1 MASLPNAVARFDGS
15 PEPFKLVQDRKRDLD
30 HRSKYALGATVRV
43 VGGRLNQRAIQP
55 VKILPKICDSRGA
68 QGRNKGHL
76 RYSIKEKEILTS
88 DTTTDEDSSLDA
100 DIVAPDADI
109 AYSFDSTRG
118 PSEGNDVFSAAVTK
132 AVERFE
138 TKETEKLVKN
148 EYYVLG
154 DKDYEVDEVAAG
166 YFGDNDDDFEW
177 VATWEESL

>member
-1 MASLPNAVARFDGS
+1 M
-15 PEPFKLVQDRKRDLD
+15 
-30 HRSKYALGATVRV
+30 
-43 VGGRLNQRAIQP
+43 
-55 VKILPKICDSRGA
+55 
-68 QGRNKGHL
+68 
-76 RYSIKEKEILTS
+76 
-88 DTTTDEDSSLDA
+88 
-100 DIVAPDADI
+100 
-109 AYSFDSTRG
+109 
-118 PSEGNDVFSAAVTK
+118 FSAAVTK